1 MLTSTLTFII
11 SLSWTLTSDPDMDS
25 DFDLNHDLDPDLK
38 VNLAAARSA
47 SAQFILEVRVNVCVC
62 LFVWYAVGHCG
73 TELMRLNNPTTTTSA
88 RRLVCDQNDIT
99 GLGIYGGG
107 GVRKNKATHLSI

>member
-73 TELMRLNNPTTTTSA
+73 TELMRFNNATTTTYA

-107 GVRKNKATHLSI
+107 EVRKIKRHT